1 MNIGNEYDCLH
12 AEKMNYLHQIVNWY
26 ILYVAPVSHVVSNLP
41 ILIVAY
47 VRINTVPGC

>member
-1 MNIGNEYDCLH
+1 MNIGHVYDCLL
-12 AEKMNYLHQIVNWY
+12 AVKMNYLHQIVNWY
-26 ILYVAPVSHVVSNLP
+26 ILYVAPVSKVVSNSP